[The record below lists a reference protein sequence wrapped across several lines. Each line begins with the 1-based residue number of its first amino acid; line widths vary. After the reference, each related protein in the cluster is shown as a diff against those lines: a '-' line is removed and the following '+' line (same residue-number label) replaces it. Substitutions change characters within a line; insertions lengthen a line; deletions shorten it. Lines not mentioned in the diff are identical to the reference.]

1 MASGR
6 KRNGFAHLA
15 DLPHNE
21 PVPNSESPPAGV
33 TARPPAPP
41 HRPNAPDAVGR
52 PERGESDVR
61 HTFERV
67 VSELLR
73 KGLDAG
79 RGSFERV
86 GESIAPKEIASGILS
101 HLGDLRSGIVRA
113 VAQEV
118 GRFLREADV
127 AAEVRNILDGL
138 GVEAKVELR
147 YRSKKKTEPEAD
159 ASTDEARRPRA
170 RAQRSP
176 PPSST

>member
-1 MASGR
+1 M
-6 KRNGFAHLA
+6 
-15 DLPHNE
+15 
-21 PVPNSESPPAGV
+21 
-33 TARPPAPP
+33 
-41 HRPNAPDAVGR
+41 
-52 PERGESDVR
+52 R

-67 VSELLR
+67 VSDLLK

-86 GESIAPKEIASGILS
+86 GETIAPREIAAGLLS
-101 HLGDLRSGIVRA
+101 QLGDLRHGIVRA

-147 YRSKKKTEPEAD
+147 YRKKDRDARDDTEKTRA
-159 ASTDEARRPRA
+159 PRA
-170 RAQRSP
+170 RAQRSSSS
-176 PPSST
+176 SST